1 MENIIKIVKSF
12 EESTLLIKV
21 IRKTIKSETKEQ
33 KGRFLP
39 MLIGTLAASLLG
51 SRLTERGVIRASDD
65 TIRADDGIIRAGED
79 TIRAGQD
86 FYCLLI
92 L

>member
-12 EESTLLIKV
+12 EESRLLIKV

-33 KGRFLP
+33 KGRFISL
-39 MLIGTLAASLLG
+39 LLGTLVASLLG
-51 SRLTERGVIRASDD
+51 SALIEKGIIRASDD
-65 TIRADDGIIRAGED
+65 TIRADEGIIRAGED
-79 TIRAGQD
+79 TIRVGQD